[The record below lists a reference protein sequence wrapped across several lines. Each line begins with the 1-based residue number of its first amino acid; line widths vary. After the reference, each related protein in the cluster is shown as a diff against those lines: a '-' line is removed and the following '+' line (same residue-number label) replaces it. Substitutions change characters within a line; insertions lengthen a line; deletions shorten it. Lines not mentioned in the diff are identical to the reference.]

1 MSHSFPQKSKNSEER
16 RVAKLRTEEVSLEAG
31 LGRPHDGGWSKPG
44 PHHQDDCMLW
54 GGGGGAREGGRLDQF
69 CQLCKTV
76 LVLNL
81 SSFSFPATSHHTV
94 LIKMVFSIP
103 EIMREDPCGYDQS
116 GGHFTKNQ

>member
-1 MSHSFPQKSKNSEER
+1 MPHPFPQKSKNLEER
-16 RVAKLRTEEVSLEAG
+16 RAAKLRTEKVSLEAG

-44 PHHQDDCMLW
+44 PYHQDDRILW
-54 GGGGGAREGGRLDQF
+54 EEGGREGGRLDQF
-69 CQLCKTV
+69 CQLRKTV

-103 EIMREDPCGYDQS
+103 EMMREDPCGYDQS
-116 GGHFTKNQ
+116 GGHFKENQ